1 MDNKTV
7 ATSLD
12 VEIYSA
18 AISFF
23 SNGVKNRLDYE
34 ISKDYTN
41 NESVSYSIN
50 RKLVEN
56 SQMLTNSDTKDI
68 NSSVSELINILFSDY
83 YSVKTAK
90 VLGFFDVFNTND
102 TEEYRTYYFD
112 FEFLQKKEKVN
123 IKLYVTENMDIIRKG
138 FGEKEYQKEVE
149 SNTSL
154 ELDFYQAKDGSFIVE
169 EDLIH
174 YKIDLG
180 EEKDFEI
187 YSYEPV
193 FVITKEN
200 MSDIFNYMV
209 SKLLS
214 KKLITTEIPESTIEI
229 KPA

>member
-34 ISKDYTN
+34 VSKDYTN

-50 RKLVEN
+50 RKLIEN
-56 SQMLTNSDTKDI
+56 GKMLTNADTKDI
-68 NSSVSELINILFSDY
+68 NSSVSEIINILFADY
-83 YSVKTAK
+83 YSVRTAK
-90 VLGFFDVFNTND
+90 VLGFFDLYNSND
-102 TEEYRTYYFD
+102 VEENKTYYFD
-112 FEFLQKKEKVN
+112 FDFLQKKEKVK
-123 IKLYVTENMDIIRKG
+123 IKLYITENMDVIRKG

-149 SNTSL
+149 DNISL
-154 ELDFYQAKDGSFIVE
+154 ELDFYQGKDGSFIVE

-174 YKIDLG
+174 YKIDIG

-193 FVITKEN
+193 FVIKKEN
-200 MSDIFNYMV
+200 MSEIFNYMV
-209 SKLLS
+209 SKLLL
-214 KKLITTEIPESTIEI
+214 KKLITTEKPESTIEI